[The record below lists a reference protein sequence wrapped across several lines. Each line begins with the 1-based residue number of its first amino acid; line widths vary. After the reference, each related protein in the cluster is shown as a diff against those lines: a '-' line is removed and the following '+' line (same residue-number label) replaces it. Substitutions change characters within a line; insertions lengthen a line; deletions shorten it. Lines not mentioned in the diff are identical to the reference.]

1 MEKTA
6 IKISNV
12 TKMYKLYK
20 SDKARFFGLF
30 SKKIPFIPKLA
41 VNDISLKINAGES
54 VAILGRNGAGKS
66 TLLKMITGVVFPTKG
81 NIEVNGQVSA
91 LLELT
96 AGFDQEFTG
105 RENIYLKG
113 RLMGLKDE
121 DIQKLEQKIIDFAD
135 IGDYIDQPVREYSSG
150 MKARVG
156 FSISANINPEILI
169 IDEVLSVGD
178 QEFRQKCN
186 ALINSIVSKDNVTVL
201 YVTHS
206 IGSAQE
212 MAERGIVLE
221 DGNLL
226 FDGEIKKAV
235 EFYENTLK

>member
-1 MEKTA
+1 MKKYA
-6 IKISNV
+6 IKLTNV

-20 SDKARFFGLF
+20 SDKLRFLGLF
-30 SKKIPFIPKLA
+30 SKKIKFIPKLA
-41 VNDISLKINAGES
+41 VNDISLQINSGES

-81 NIEVNGQVSA
+81 QIEVNGQVSA

-121 DIQKLEQKIIDFAD
+121 EIQALEKKIIDFAN

-178 QEFRQKCN
+178 QEFREKCN
-186 ALINSIVSKDNVTVL
+186 TLINSIVTKNNVTVL

-206 IGSAQE
+206 TNSAKE

-221 DGNLL
+221 NGQIS
-226 FDGEIKKAV
+226 FDGDIEKAI
-235 EFYENTLK
+235 EYYEDTLK